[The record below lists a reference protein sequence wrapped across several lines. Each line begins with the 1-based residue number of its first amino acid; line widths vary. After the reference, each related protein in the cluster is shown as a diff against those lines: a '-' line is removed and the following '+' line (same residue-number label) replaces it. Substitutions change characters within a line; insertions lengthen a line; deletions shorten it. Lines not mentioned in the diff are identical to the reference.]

1 MKEKTPVVR
10 LSPCEIDAA
19 LHAALESLRWEKKKT
34 WKALVNEAL
43 AAWLSANQNNGGAE
57 I

>member
-1 MKEKTPVVR
+1 MKEKTPIVR
-10 LSPCEIDAA
+10 LSPCEIDAT
-19 LHAALESLRWEKKKT
+19 LHAALEALRWEKRKT

-43 AAWLSANQNNGGAE
+43 AAWLQANQNNGGIE